1 MKVASACLQCRRGKR
16 KCGKSTAGTACPQ
29 CTSRGIQCS
38 SLRAIP
44 ASNPSRLQPA
54 AHKQPPSEP
63 NQLPSK
69 EVTTELIDLYISY
82 IHDKPHTLFHE
93 PSLRESAEHGTLSR
107 AVLFG
112 IFGLAARFSSDEG
125 VRQHG
130 HVWAASAR
138 KLVRDGLE
146 HACIEN
152 IQACILAGNICLA
165 DSQPDS
171 ESIFFAIANRMAE
184 ILKLPR
190 PNPAD
195 GPITVEIKRRVWWSL
210 FMIDRWASAG
220 LGLARQVHVDDDA
233 PPLPMDEV
241 QFRLLSPAHGSETFT
256 AWNPGI
262 WSHMIA
268 LVKIFGDIQDFNKML
283 VEAVDW
289 EEDHIESRVL
299 HFAEMLTSFERDLP
313 PTMTFSPE
321 NLNIQS
327 DRGVGRAFVALHLGY
342 HHYATLLY
350 YQYLDQRRPST
361 PTKRIFTER
370 CKYHAIAFCELIRMS
385 AKQGGVEALHNVVGH
400 MTVVSSSVLLH
411 TLLLGNDAELPM
423 ARQRLESNF
432 EFLVRLREIW
442 PSVDVMMK
450 RLITFQNEC
459 LRTAQLGTH
468 RFDKW
473 MLKFLLQHA
482 LSLDEHDASRNNTN
496 SSVRHAS
503 IEDER
508 LLQRSR
514 VTGNIL
520 GALPQTI

>member
-1 MKVASACLQCRRGKR
+1 M
-16 KCGKSTAGTACPQ
+16 
-29 CTSRGIQCS
+29 
-38 SLRAIP
+38 
-44 ASNPSRLQPA
+44 
-54 AHKQPPSEP
+54 
-63 NQLPSK
+63 
-69 EVTTELIDLYISY
+69 
-82 IHDKPHTLFHE
+82 
-93 PSLRESAEHGTLSR
+93 
-107 AVLFG
+107 LFG
-112 IFGLAARFSSDEG
+112 ILGLAARFSSNKD
-125 VRQHG
+125 VQQHG
-130 HVWAASAR
+130 HVWATSAR
-138 KLVRDGLE
+138 ELVRNDIE
-146 HACIEN
+146 NACIEN

-165 DSQPDS
+165 NSQPDS
-171 ESIFFAIANRMAE
+171 ESIFFAVANRMAE

-190 PNPAD
+190 LNAADNPV
-195 GPITVEIKRRVWWSL
+195 TVEIKRRVWWSL

-220 LGLARQVHVDDDA
+220 LGLARQIHVSDEA

-241 QFRLLSPAHGSETFT
+241 QFRLLVPSHGSETFRE
-256 AWNPGI
+256 WNPGI

-289 EEDHIESRVL
+289 KEDHIESRVL
-299 HFAEMLTSFERDLP
+299 HFADMLTSFERDLP
-313 PTMTFSPE
+313 STMSFSPE
-321 NLNIQS
+321 NLNIQLN
-327 DRGVGRAFVALHLGY
+327 RGVGRAFVALHLGY

-370 CKYHAIAFCELIRMS
+370 CKYHAIAFCELIRLS
-385 AKQGGVEALHNVVGH
+385 AEQGEAEALHNVVGH

-411 TLLLGNDAELPM
+411 TLLLGTDKELPM

-482 LSLDEHDASRNNTN
+482 LSLDEHDSLQSNEFFIQ
-496 SSVRHAS
+496 SS

-514 VTGNIL
+514 VTGTIL
-520 GALPQTI
+520 GALPQMT